1 MFSNIIKED
10 IKMENKLFMR
20 ADEVA
25 KELGVSQAYAYK
37 LIKQLN
43 EELKAKGYLV
53 ISGRLNREYFAEKVY
68 KKHFEKEE

>member
-1 MFSNIIKED
+1 MDS
-10 IKMENKLFMR
+10 KLFMR

-37 LIKQLN
+37 LIKKLN

-53 ISGRLNREYFAEKVY
+53 ISGGLNREYFAEKVY
-68 KKHFEKEE
+68 K